1 MVTKIPLGVTKI
13 QASGVVNEGLLC
25 LKKAQK
31 FIRINLRSSI
41 LLAKSESQRPFCV
54 RSYSHHNFYH
64 VHHYVLPET
73 NL

>member
-1 MVTKIPLGVTKI
+1 MVTKISLGVTKI

-31 FIRINLRSSI
+31 FEKMLNLSSSI
-41 LLAKSESQRPFCV
+41 LLAKSESPFGVGRC
-54 RSYSHHNFYH
+54 SHHNFYH